1 MASADRML
9 TVPSAFFCW
18 FNERA
23 TPSVITPVT
32 ITSATSV
39 AEVEPR
45 TMATF
50 AFSPRVVTTVWLA
63 EGSPR

>member
-1 MASADRML
+1 MASADRTL

-18 FNERA
+18 FSERA

-39 AEVEPR
+39 ADWVPR
-45 TMATF
+45 TMATL
-50 AFSPRVVTTVWLA
+50 ASSPGVVTTVWLV
-63 EGSPR
+63 EGRPR